1 MLRALQQGPFDPL
14 QTVELK
20 FLSDS
25 APACIGLHQEG
36 RGPARIFGR
45 RFVPRVWA
53 GPGNPEAPAWLCAQ
67 GSHYSLQGPGGE
79 PASCDESVASPLII
93 SISPSLIRRPSP
105 GSRREWVCE
114 RGGALKQPGLA
125 ACDEAHT

>member
-1 MLRALQQGPFDPL
+1 MPDQSRAVLLAARVGVRLSPFTLKVYVAAIAANHDPVEGKSVGKHDLVIRFLRGAGRLNHPRPPSIPSWDLSLVLRELQQGPFDPL

-45 RFVPRVWA
+45 
-53 GPGNPEAPAWLCAQ
+53 
-67 GSHYSLQGPGGE
+67 
-79 PASCDESVASPLII
+79 
-93 SISPSLIRRPSP
+93 
-105 GSRREWVCE
+105 
-114 RGGALKQPGLA
+114 
-125 ACDEAHT
+125 